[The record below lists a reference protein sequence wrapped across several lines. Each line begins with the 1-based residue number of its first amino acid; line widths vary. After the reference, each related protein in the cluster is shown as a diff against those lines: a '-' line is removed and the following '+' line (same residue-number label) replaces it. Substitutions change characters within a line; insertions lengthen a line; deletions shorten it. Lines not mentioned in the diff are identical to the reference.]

1 MPPPTSPPPFSRE
14 HAARVADPR
23 VSDTLQRWL
32 RGRAP
37 QGEVVDMVQA
47 VLADL
52 LPYPDPP
59 PTVEGL
65 ITLGRSMLRNKLVD
79 LYRYRARVR
88 AVEIVPRDDGLDET
102 VGAPAPAHAWD
113 EVDRKKR
120 EHLVAGLVT
129 GGKLTAADLD
139 VLERADDEGYGAL
152 ADELGTNEAALRKR
166 AHRNRKLLH
175 ATWVRYAAIGVPG
188 LVVVAIILY
197 GLSEPDHVSAP
208 APPGSTEQLPTEPPP
223 GEPPPRE
230 HTPLDLERAAA
241 YRTLASHA
249 CEDAEWKKCVDDLDS
264 ARWLDPEGDRDPK
277 VGALRAEAAR
287 GLGAK

>member
-1 MPPPTSPPPFSRE
+1 
-14 HAARVADPR
+14 
-23 VSDTLQRWL
+23 
-32 RGRAP
+32 
-37 QGEVVDMVQA
+37 MVQT

-59 PTVEGL
+59 QTIEGL

-102 VGAPAPAHAWD
+102 VDAPAPAHAWD

-120 EHLVAGLVT
+120 EELVAGLVAD
-129 GGKLTAADLD
+129 GKLTAADLD
-139 VLERADDEGYGAL
+139 MLARADDEGYGAL

-166 AHRNRKLLH
+166 AHRKRKLLH

-208 APPGSTEQLPTEPPP
+208 APGSTEQFPMEPA
-223 GEPPPRE
+223 PRGR
-230 HTPLDLERAAA
+230 TPLERERAAA

-249 CEDAEWKKCVDDLDS
+249 CEDAEWKKCLDDLDR

-277 VGALRAEAAR
+277 VDALRAEAAR

>member
-1 MPPPTSPPPFSRE
+1 MSPPPFSRE

-23 VSDTLQRWL
+23 VGGTLQRWL

-37 QGEVVDMVQA
+37 QGEVADMVQA

-59 PTVEGL
+59 QTVEGL

-79 LYRYRARVR
+79 LYRYRTRVR

-120 EHLVAGLVT
+120 EQLVAGLVVD
-129 GGKLTAADLD
+129 GKLTAADVDMLA
-139 VLERADDEGYGAL
+139 RADDEGYGAL

-166 AHRNRKLLH
+166 AHRKRKLLH

-197 GLSEPDHVSAP
+197 GLREPDHVSAP
-208 APPGSTEQLPTEPPP
+208 APANSTEQFPMEPA
-223 GEPPPRE
+223 PRE

-249 CEDAEWKKCVDDLDS
+249 CEDAEWKKCVDDLDR

-277 VGALRAEAAR
+277 VDALRAEAAR

>member
-1 MPPPTSPPPFSRE
+1 MPPSMPPSPFTRE
-14 HAARVADPR
+14 HAARVADPH
-23 VSDTLQRWL
+23 VGDTLQRWL

-37 QGEVVDMVQA
+37 QGEVADMVQA

-59 PTVEGL
+59 QTIEGL

-113 EVDRKKR
+113 GVDRKKR
-120 EHLVAGLVT
+120 EELVAGLVAD
-129 GGKLTAADLD
+129 GKLTAADLD
-139 VLERADDEGYGAL
+139 LLARADDEGYGAL
-152 ADELGTNEAALRKR
+152 ADELGTSEAALRQR
-166 AHRNRKLLH
+166 AHRKRKLLH

-188 LVVVAIILY
+188 LVVVAILLY
-197 GLSEPDHVSAP
+197 GLREPDHVSAP
-208 APPGSTEQLPTEPPP
+208 APDDSMEQFPTEPPT
-223 GEPPPRE
+223 RE
-230 HTPLDLERAAA
+230 RTPLELERAAA

-249 CEDAEWKKCVDDLDS
+249 CEDAEWKKCLDDLER

-277 VGALRAEAAR
+277 VGELRAAAAR